1 MSTTT
6 EVPKKHIT
14 QLTAESK
21 QFWQPLFTHM
31 GLEKF
36 QFGAKI
42 GYLGREFEVD
52 GLGRVECVRFFK
64 NELDNGDYYFEM
76 YTFSDT
82 YYVEGTRSLYRLRQN
97 ANWESEPLK
106 YKKVENPKFL
116 TYAVKMT
123 DFELINETNMKALFP
138 EIIKSE
144 PISTPTTTKIF
155 KSSEAGPVEVKATAT
170 LFKSMEVENDEADVF
185 TFEEKE
191 DSNSNQMTM
200 RDYYCMLQNVPLS
213 NKKWLNTL
221 IKEGQACQKK

>member
-6 EVPKKHIT
+6 EIPKKHIT

-42 GYLGREFEVD
+42 GYLGREFEID

-64 NELDNGDYYFEM
+64 NELENGDYYFEM
-76 YTFSDT
+76 YTFSDAF
-82 YYVEGTRSLYRLRQN
+82 YIDGTRSLYRLRQN
-97 ANWESEPLK
+97 SNWESEPLK

-123 DFELINETNMKALFP
+123 DFELVNETSVKALFP
-138 EIIKSE
+138 EIIKST
-144 PISTPTTTKIF
+144 PISTPSITKIF
-155 KSSEAGPVEVKATAT
+155 RASDAGPIESKVVTSLFDAAQAEQDEV
-170 LFKSMEVENDEADVF
+170 DVF